1 MTDLKEV
8 IEDGEQQQNADLV
21 IEVQDVE
28 QDNVQANQHLDIGAG
43 LLNAAPLSPA
53 APRGDA
59 SVARPMGIGID
70 SSPMKSTDGGKTPG
84 I

>member
-28 QDNVQANQHLDIGAG
+28 QENILDN
-43 LLNAAPLSPA
+43 
-53 APRGDA
+53 
-59 SVARPMGIGID
+59 
-70 SSPMKSTDGGKTPG
+70 
-84 I
+84 